1 MTRTDGRLSRAPAVV
16 GGWSSPGRSENGSLT
31 VFILIFCVTLF
42 ILIGLVV
49 DSGRAISARS
59 ATMSEA
65 EQAARAGAGQISVG
79 ALRVGQVE
87 VDPASAIRA
96 STEYLASAEP
106 TASVLVTVVGE
117 TVTVHIT
124 TAEPTVILGII
135 GIDRIGISV
144 TASATDLHGVTQE
157 D

>member
-1 MTRTDGRLSRAPAVV
+1 MTWTDRSLNRAPAAAA
-16 GGWSSPGRSENGSLT
+16 GWSSPGPGENGSLT
-31 VFILIFCVTLF
+31 VFILVLCVALF
-42 ILIGLVV
+42 VLIGLVV

-59 ATMSEA
+59 AAMSEA

-96 STEYLASAEP
+96 STQYLAAAEP
-106 TASVLVTVVGE
+106 TATVLVTVVGQ

-124 TAEPTVILGII
+124 TTEPTVILGII
-135 GIDRIGISV
+135 GINRIGISV